1 MGMISINRYIKNRYI
16 SFCLGCIIV
25 VGVLQGLFLKL
36 AEAVPS
42 FSPLLFPTLTIF
54 LLVFHLFIACF
65 MAMKYWCDRK
75 RLYLVA
81 IAFAFTGS
89 ALLMAGTLSCFP
101 AWLDLYQFSI
111 INYNDAMIFFMF
123 RHLLMAVLIFTS
135 ALLYAMRDRPFS
147 RMTHVAIVV
156 GMFLFTAGM
165 VTLAWFYSSHS
176 ALFTLDLV
184 DNETRQFMVLWS
196 QVINISLIILWIVV
210 LTTLMI
216 ITRVRNLFWIS
227 GNFLCICY
235 ITTLI
240 MLLLGGHAEDI
251 DWYRSRLFETV
262 ATLLIIFVLLY
273 DVFNLYRDSH
283 LKYQQSYQNS
293 IRDPLTRLY
302 NRSYFYDALNQA
314 IDNANASRP
323 VSVIV
328 SDLDRFKRINDCY
341 GHLQGDK
348 VLQFVAHLLM
358 DSVRPQDI
366 AARIGGEEFVL
377 MLANTPSD
385 AARQVAERIRLNLSS
400 FDKASSEGQLPEPI
414 TISMGVFTTTSPN
427 ITAEECVE
435 SADKA
440 MYEAKETGRN
450 RVVVFQ

>member
-1 MGMISINRYIKNRYI
+1 MNTIERYIKNRYI
-16 SFCLGCIIV
+16 AFFFGCIIV
-25 VGVLQGLFLKL
+25 IGILQGSFLKL
-36 AEAVPS
+36 VELVPS

-65 MAMKYWCDRK
+65 MSMKYWCDRR

-81 IAFAFTGS
+81 IASAFTGS
-89 ALLMAGTLSCFP
+89 MLLMTGTLSSFP
-101 AWLDLYQFSI
+101 AWLDLYQFDI
-111 INYNDAMIFFMF
+111 VNYNDAMIFFMF
-123 RHLLMAVLIFTS
+123 RHLLMAVLIILA
-135 ALLYAMRDRPFS
+135 ALLYMVRDYPFS
-147 RMTHVAIVV
+147 RLTHISIIIAI
-156 GMFLFTAGM
+156 FIFTACM
-165 VTLAWFYSSHS
+165 VVLAWLFSGHS
-176 ALFTLDLV
+176 PVLTIDLV

-196 QVINISLIILWIVV
+196 HLINILLIILWLVALV
-210 LTTLMI
+210 TLI
-216 ITRVRNLFWIS
+216 AVTRLRNLFWV
-227 GNFLCICY
+227 GGTFLSVCY
-235 ITTLI
+235 IVTLG
-240 MLLLGGHAEDI
+240 MLLFGGHAEDI
-251 DWYRSRLFETV
+251 AWYRARLFETT
-262 ATLLIIFVLLY
+262 ATLLIILVLLY

-302 NRSYFYDALNQA
+302 NRSYFYDALNQSLA
-314 IDNANASRP
+314 TAKATRP

-328 SDLDRFKRINDCY
+328 SDLDRFKRINDNY

-348 VLQFVAHLLM
+348 VLQFVANLLM

-377 MLANTPSD
+377 MLANTDSD

-400 FDKASSEGQLPEPI
+400 FDKSSSNGQLPEPI
-414 TISMGVFTTTSPN
+414 TISMGVFTATSSQ
-427 ITAEECVE
+427 ITAEHCVE

>member
-1 MGMISINRYIKNRYI
+1 MNTIERYIKNRYI
-16 SFCLGCIIV
+16 AFFFGCIIV
-25 VGVLQGLFLKL
+25 IGILQGSFLKL
-36 AEAVPS
+36 VESVSS

-65 MAMKYWCDRK
+65 MSMKYWCDRR

-89 ALLMAGTLSCFP
+89 MLMMTGTLSSFP
-101 AWLDLYQFSI
+101 AWLDLYQFDI
-111 INYNDAMIFFMF
+111 VNYNDTMIFFTF
-123 RHLLMAVLIFTS
+123 RHILMAVLIILA
-135 ALLYAMRDRPFS
+135 ALLYMVRDYPLS
-147 RMTHVAIVV
+147 RLAHISIIIAIFV
-156 GMFLFTAGM
+156 FTACM
-165 VTLAWFYSSHS
+165 ILLAWLCSGHSSV
-176 ALFTLDLV
+176 LMIDLV
-184 DNETRQFMVLWS
+184 DNETRKFMVLWS
-196 QVINISLIILWIVV
+196 HFINILLIILWVV
-210 LTTLMI
+210 AFITLLA
-216 ITRVRNLFWIS
+216 ITRLRNLFWV
-227 GNFLCICY
+227 GGTFLCVCY
-235 ITTLI
+235 IVTLC
-240 MLLLGGHAEDI
+240 MLFFGGHAEDI
-251 DWYRSRLFETV
+251 AWYRARLFETA
-262 ATLLIIFVLLY
+262 ATLLIILVLLY
-273 DVFNLYRDSH
+273 DVFSLYRDSH

-302 NRSYFYDALNQA
+302 NRSYFYDALNQSLA
-314 IDNANASRP
+314 AAKATRP

-348 VLQFVAHLLM
+348 VLQFVANLLM

-377 MLANTPSD
+377 MLANTDSD

-400 FDKASSEGQLPEPI
+400 FDKTSSNGQLPEPI
-414 TISMGVFTTTSPN
+414 TISMGVFTATSSQ
-427 ITAEECVE
+427 ITAEYCVE